1 MTFKHALTC
10 ATAALVLVAAA
21 ACRPGAEAPS
31 DASAPTSVV
40 QAPDAAP
47 AAAPPSPTDGPSEEV
62 ASAGEWEAKW
72 LKDFPE
78 VAKREGGVLTLFN
91 GGTPVASFTDASSS
105 WTFTGAL
112 KTRGPTGER
121 LFFRVGETYSD
132 EEGRTE
138 WIEHWFD
145 PAGQFIPS
153 HDVLDQYPGDYPGD
167 QFIPSNGV
175 FGQNPG
181 RTMIAAGDY
190 EAGDLGVDPHLS
202 LMDWSGEPE
211 LVYEFKSRC
220 YPVKWISD
228 DELEAACPYDY
239 TGMTP
244 ESDEIIPARVVR
256 AGPREWRLQQDGLPT
271 RNMPNPPQTA
281 PYDETVTAAE
291 IAPDPEQEAALSE
304 IGYLR
309 LDR

>member
-1 MTFKHALTC
+1 MNFKHALTC

-21 ACRPGAEAPS
+21 GCSPGAEAPS

-40 QAPDAAP
+40 HAPDAPPAT
-47 AAAPPSPTDGPSEEV
+47 AAAPPSPTDGQSEEI
-62 ASAGEWEAKW
+62 ASAREWEAKW

-78 VAKREGGVLTLFN
+78 AAKREGGVLTLFT
-91 GGTPVASFTDASSS
+91 GGTPVASFNDASSP
-105 WTFTGAL
+105 WAFTGAL
-112 KTRGPTGER
+112 KTPGPNGER
-121 LFFRVGETYSD
+121 LFFRVTNVYSD

-138 WIEHWFD
+138 WIDHWFD
-145 PAGQFIPS
+145 PSGQFIPS
-153 HDVLDQYPGDYPGD
+153 HDVLDQNPGH
-167 QFIPSNGV
+167 QFIPSNSA

-190 EAGDLGVDPHLS
+190 VYADVGVDPHLS
-202 LMDWSGEPE
+202 LMDWSGEPK
-211 LVYEFKSRC
+211 LVYEFKSGC

-228 DELEAACPYDY
+228 DELEAACPYAY
-239 TGMTP
+239 TGLTTGD
-244 ESDEIIPARVVR
+244 DEIIPARVVR

-281 PYDETVTAAE
+281 PFDETVTAAE
-291 IAPDPEQEAALSE
+291 IAPDPGFEAALSE
-304 IGYLR
+304 AGYQR